1 VFKIDKN
8 FIQLDFIIYGK
19 LDKKD
24 NLLTSVKLSGNI
36 KSTNFN
42 NKIISFRPALFVR
55 VKTFAGMDFIERIAF
70 ELNDGDFV
78 WLICSETN
86 AYQKTISTTTTT
98 TSSSSILLLLLLNL
112 VLLVF
117 TGLSTFLQ

>member
-86 AYQKTISTTTTT
+86 AYQKTIYTTTATTKFSTT
-98 TSSSSILLLLLLNL
+98 SIHRIIDI
-112 VLLVF
+112 F
-117 TGLSTFLQ
+117 AIK